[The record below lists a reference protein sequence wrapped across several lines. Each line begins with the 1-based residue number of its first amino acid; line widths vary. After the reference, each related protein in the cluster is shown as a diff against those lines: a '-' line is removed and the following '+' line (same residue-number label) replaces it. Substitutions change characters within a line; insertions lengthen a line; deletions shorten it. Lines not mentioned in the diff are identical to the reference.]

1 MASLMAPGFTTAR
14 QRRTPWS
21 TRHRVVRVANKLG
34 LRPDLGLPAIL
45 DRVAALR
52 GQPIEVEYAPLPRS
66 TGLCVFGDTADTLF
80 VHEAAE
86 PLHEVLITLH
96 ELWHLIEDLVG
107 PPLPVRLWRRWVIR
121 PLVRC
126 GVMKAKS
133 PRSAIG
139 DHSVF
144 ELDNLQDVL
153 KALPPELVQDVVAN
167 RRPVKMRGEHNHGR
181 DPAEVFARSMLQR
194 LALDDDASGTG
205 SVTASLDH
213 RRTGI

>member
-1 MASLMAPGFTTAR
+1 MAPGFTATR

-21 TRHRVVRVANKLG
+21 TRWRVVRVANRLG

-45 DRVAALR
+45 DRIAALR
-52 GQPIEVEYAPLPRS
+52 GQPIEVEYAPLPRA
-66 TGLCVFGDTADTLF
+66 TGLCVFGDGVDTLF
-80 VHEAAE
+80 VHEDAE
-86 PLHEVLITLH
+86 PLHQVLITLH
-96 ELWHLIEDLVG
+96 ESWHLIEDLVG
-107 PPLPVRLWRRWVIR
+107 PPLPVRLWRRWVAR
-121 PLVRC
+121 PLTRC
-126 GVMKAKS
+126 GLMKATPS
-133 PRSAIG
+133 RSAFG

-153 KALPPELVQDVVAN
+153 KSLPPELVQDVVAN
-167 RRPVKMRGEHNHGR
+167 ARPVKMRGEHNHGR

-194 LALDDDASGTG
+194 LALDDDAAGTG